1 MDLDINTKKG
11 QESLRHE
18 KKMLEKIEHSFSVQ
32 LIETPKKMDSKIDGI
47 IVKDDQI
54 SGIFESKCRDMS
66 YMELLDYKSWLVT
79 FNKIMDGKKISE
91 MLRVPF
97 FGFLYLIPDEL
108 VFYWKITDEFGEF
121 RFGFNIKR
129 TLTRKTING
138 GTAIRTN
145 AYLPVKYANE
155 IA

>member
-18 KKMLEKIEHSFSVQ
+18 KKMLEKIKLSFSVQ
-32 LIETPKKMDSKIDGI
+32 LIETPKNMDSKIDGI

-66 YMELLDYKSWLVT
+66 YMELLDYKSWRVT

-97 FGFLYLIPDEL
+97 FGLLYLIPDEL

-121 RFGFNIKR
+121 RFGFDIKR

-138 GTAIRTN
+138 GMAMRTN

-155 IA
+155 II